1 MIRFLQSDNR
11 ITKALFVVVIGA
23 ASVAMVVYLIP
34 GLAGAGAAAPDTYAV
49 VYPHW
54 YSRILSTG
62 DTITETHV
70 QQLTETQLRQR
81 NPQYAQ
87 NPMIVKF
94 FEQQVGQQLVQQA
107 VLLQEAHKLGIYAT
121 DDDLRHYLSTGPT
134 GQVLYPNG
142 TYIGDQAYRQLID
155 ERLHVSVDEFESQIK
170 DEIAIQRLESLIT
183 ASVTV
188 SDQEVRE
195 TYRKENIK
203 IKFDYAVI
211 SADDLRKTINPS
223 DSELEAFFK
232 NNAARYA
239 KAVPEER
246 KITYFAFTA
255 GQVPGGVPEP
265 TQQQIQQY
273 YNDHASDYSVP
284 DQAKSRH
291 ILIMVPPGADA
302 KTDAAAKAK
311 AESVLKQLQAGGSWT
326 DLAKKFSDDP
336 GSKNAGGELGFAQRG
351 KMVPEFDKAIF
362 TQKIGDIA
370 IVKSNFGYHIVQV
383 EERQAAHTAQLNDVP
398 PNMQTGSLTGTPAI
412 TVEQTIKETLARDAA
427 AQAESRYAQQLT
439 TEANQDGLEKT
450 AAAHHLQVV
459 TTDPVGHDG
468 VIAAL
473 PNGAQLL
480 SKAFAA
486 KQGDPPQSAP
496 TGEGYAIFQ
505 VTGILPE
512 HAPAFADWKTH
523 VLDDYREEQ
532 LPVLLN
538 QKTKDLADKAKAMND
553 LGKAAK
559 AVGAT
564 VKTSDLVSASGQVPD
579 FGAVGQV
586 APQLF
591 DMSPG
596 AISGPIDAG
605 RTGVVVKIL
614 DKQEPIADEM
624 AKDFDR
630 TREELLEQKRGEA
643 FQIFVSGVMN
653 DYKKRKLIVM
663 NAKPQQTPAM

>member
-1 MIRFLQSDNR
+1 
-11 ITKALFVVVIGA
+11 
-23 ASVAMVVYLIP
+23 
-34 GLAGAGAAAPDTYAV
+34 
-49 VYPHW
+49 
-54 YSRILSTG
+54 
-62 DTITETHV
+62 
-70 QQLTETQLRQR
+70 
-81 NPQYAQ
+81 
-87 NPMIVKF
+87 
-94 FEQQVGQQLVQQA
+94 
-107 VLLQEAHKLGIYAT
+107 
-121 DDDLRHYLSTGPT
+121 
-134 GQVLYPNG
+134 
-142 TYIGDQAYRQLID
+142 
-155 ERLHVSVDEFESQIK
+155 
-170 DEIAIQRLESLIT
+170 
-183 ASVTV
+183 
-188 SDQEVRE
+188 
-195 TYRKENIK
+195 
-203 IKFDYAVI
+203 
-211 SADDLRKTINPS
+211 
-223 DSELEAFFK
+223 
-232 NNAARYA
+232 
-239 KAVPEER
+239 
-246 KITYFAFTA
+246 
-255 GQVPGGVPEP
+255 
-265 TQQQIQQY
+265 
-273 YNDHASDYSVP
+273 
-284 DQAKSRH
+284 
-291 ILIMVPPGADA
+291 
-302 KTDAAAKAK
+302 
-311 AESVLKQLQAGGSWT
+311 
-326 DLAKKFSDDP
+326 
-336 GSKNAGGELGFAQRG
+336 
-351 KMVPEFDKAIF
+351 
-362 TQKIGDIA
+362 
-370 IVKSNFGYHIVQV
+370 
-383 EERQAAHTAQLNDVP
+383 
-398 PNMQTGSLTGTPAI
+398 MQTGSLTGTPAI

-614 DKQEPIADEM
+614 DKQEPSADEM